1 MSSSLFHIARPHLQ
15 TTAERTCRIRLNM
28 ALVAAE
34 MALALAVAAETE
46 MMIAMKMIA
55 MTMRTSTGMEYLGD
69 TPKINGDING
79 EESGGL
85 SGHATAAA
93 SSPTLPK
100 ESVRIVDVS

>member
-15 TTAERTCRIRLNM
+15 TTAKRTCRILL
-28 ALVAAE
+28 ALAAE
-34 MALALAVAAETE
+34 MALALVLVLAMAAKTE
-46 MMIAMKMIA
+46 MIAVKMIP
-55 MTMRTSTGMEYLGD
+55 MRTSTGMEYLGD